1 MPMPERPVFNLVP
14 DAPDARDYRVTA
26 PPPALR
32 ALPPRVDLLEQG
44 IVPEIWNQGGLGSC
58 TGHGG
63 GRAHEI
69 ERRRQGFAPR
79 RPSRLALYYFGR
91 SLEGTVNQDS
101 GVTIRGCVKAMAQF
115 GVPEERL
122 WPYEVSQWATK
133 PSAEAYADAEQ
144 HQLVRYT
151 RLGSIEQICA
161 SLAAGR
167 PVVFGFTVFESFQGF
182 QTAQSGTVPMPRKGE
197 AQLGG
202 HCMCFTGYEI
212 TNAGKPR
219 GGVFGRLL
227 DRVFGPRE
235 QDGYLIADN
244 SWGVDW
250 GKSGRCRMPFA
261 FVRAHAW
268 DFWTV
273 EAVEA

>member
-1 MPMPERPVFNLVP
+1 MPIPERATFNCIP
-14 DAPDARDYRVTA
+14 DAHDARDFRVTA

-32 ALPPRVDLLEQG
+32 ALPPRVDLWEQG
-44 IVPEIWNQGGLGSC
+44 IVPEIWNQESLGSC

-79 RPSRLALYYFGR
+79 RPSRLALYYFAR
-91 SLEGTVNQDS
+91 QLEGTIDQD
-101 GVTIRGCVKAMAQF
+101 GGAQIRTCIKAMAQF
-115 GVPEERL
+115 GVPDEPL
-122 WPYEVSQWATK
+122 WPYNIAQWRTA
-133 PSAEAYADAEQ
+133 PPAAAYADAEQ

-151 RLGSIEQICA
+151 RLGTVEQICA
-161 SLAAGR
+161 SIAAGR
-167 PVVFGFTVFESFQGF
+167 PVVFGFFVFASFQSAE
-182 QTAQSGTVPMPRKGE
+182 TARTGVVPMPRAGE
-197 AQLGG
+197 PTLGG

-212 TNAGKPR
+212 TDAGKPR
-219 GGVFGRLL
+219 GGLFGALL
-227 DRVFGPRE
+227 DRLLGVRK

-250 GKSGRCRMPFA
+250 GRGGRCQLSFD
-261 FVRAHAW
+261 FVKAHAW

>member
-1 MPMPERPVFNLVP
+1 MPLPDRPVFNLSP
-14 DAPDARDYRVTA
+14 DRPDARDFRVMA
-26 PPPALR
+26 PPPALHV
-32 ALPPRVDLLEQG
+32 LPPRVDLLEQG
-44 IVPEIWNQGGLGSC
+44 IVPEIWNQGSLGSC

-91 SLEGTVNQDS
+91 DLEGTVNEDA
-101 GVTIRGCVKAMAQF
+101 GVTVRSCIKAMAKF
-115 GVPEERL
+115 GVPDEQL
-122 WPYEVSQWATK
+122 WPYDLARWSTR
-133 PSAEAYADAEQ
+133 PSAEAYVDAER

-151 RLGSIEQICA
+151 RLGSVEQICA

-167 PVVFGFTVFESFQGF
+167 PVVFGFTVFSSFQGAE
-182 QTAQSGTVPMPRKGE
+182 TASTGTVRMPAPSE
-197 AQLGG
+197 VSLGG

-212 TNAGKPR
+212 TSAGKPR
-219 GGVFGRLL
+219 GGLFGKLL
-227 DRVFGPRE
+227 DRVLGARE

-244 SWGVDW
+244 SWGVEW
-250 GKSGRCRMPFA
+250 GKGGRCRMPFT
-261 FVRAHAW
+261 FVRKHAW

>member
-1 MPMPERPVFNLVP
+1 MPMPDRPVFNLMP
-14 DAPDARDYRVTA
+14 DAPDARDYRVSA

-32 ALPPRVDLLEQG
+32 VLPPRVDLWEQG
-44 IVPEIWNQGGLGSC
+44 IVPEIWNQESLGSC

-79 RPSRLALYYFGR
+79 RPSRLAIYYFGR
-91 SLEGTVNQDS
+91 ALDGTVNHDA
-101 GVTIRGCVKAMAQF
+101 GATIRSCIKAMAQY
-115 GVPEERL
+115 GVPDERL
-122 WPYEVSQWATK
+122 WPYDLTQWDVQ
-133 PSAEAYADAEQ
+133 PSAEAYVDAER

-151 RLGSIEQICA
+151 RLGSVEQICA
-161 SLAAGR
+161 SIAAGR
-167 PVVFGFTVFESFQGF
+167 PVVFGFWVYSSFQTGD
-182 QTAQSGTVPMPRKGE
+182 TPRTGTVVMPPSKE
-197 AQLGG
+197 PVLGG

-212 TNAGKPR
+212 TSAGKPR
-219 GGVFGRLL
+219 GGVFGKLL
-227 DRVFGPRE
+227 DQLLGPRD